1 MNDFRALGDPEFEI
15 SRRGYDREQVDSHLA
30 EIRAELTRL
39 QSLLTESAGEP
50 SDGSYP
56 EPVQAE
62 LDRVSAEVES
72 IIGAAREAAEGLRTR
87 AASEASKW
95 REEADEDA
103 RRWRAEAEEESG
115 RLRADAAA
123 SSERLLTEAQDESD
137 KRRTDADAYA
147 ARVREEADAYAQQT
161 RQVAESEAS
170 QVKEEADAYATRVT
184 GSVDEYAATTR
195 ETADTEAAE
204 TRTAA
209 QSDATAWRSDA
220 ESDSRRIREEADSY
234 AQEVRTAVAAEA
246 DRVTEEAGA
255 AALEA
260 RTSAEEYAAA
270 LRQSADAETTRQR
283 HEAQAAAE
291 TSRASVWDEATA
303 ILDSVAHEAIEV
315 RDRGET
321 EALAIIA
328 DGEQQSHRL
337 VSQAR
342 QSSEEQRR
350 AARIEADRLI
360 GDAQAQH
367 DEIIETANRAA
378 AAAQERAQ
386 ALERRREELM
396 GQLEKTQQAMRT
408 LEEELETRR
417 ETMREVPLDS
427 STVKVVPHPEA
438 EELAGVRVIPSA
450 PAASSQ
456 PSSAPVT
463 AEEIMDEVRSL
474 REQREAAEPEATV
487 PEPTSADTSS
497 DTDADAEVETGVDEE
512 QVAPVRDIDALF
524 ANLRES
530 DPEPVDEAKPL
541 ARPSADV
548 DPDQL
553 RERLL
558 LPLQNRAHR
567 EVKRQLTEQQN
578 VALEQIRLAA
588 ADWNPDPAA
597 HDAAFSPALTELVLE
612 SAGAGYLAARELGAR
627 AEDPPALSP
636 DDVDVPTA
644 EFAADLTAAVAAA
657 LDQSRSA
664 GETSRKVSAAA
675 SKVYRSWRTDGAE
688 HRLREMSEVAY
699 ADALRTALRA
709 EGYEDTEW
717 ALGDWAAARHAS

>member
-39 QSLLTESAGEP
+39 QGLLTESAGEP

-87 AASEASKW
+87 AAAEASKW
-95 REEADEDA
+95 REEADGDA

-115 RLRADAAA
+115 RLRADAAS
-123 SSERLLTEAQDESD
+123 SSERLLTEAQEESD

-170 QVKEEADAYATRVT
+170 QVKEEADAYAARVT
-184 GSVDEYAATTR
+184 GSVDDYAASTR

-220 ESDSRRIREEADSY
+220 ESDSRRIRDEADAY
-234 AQEVRTAVAAEA
+234 AQEVRTTVAAEA

-283 HEAQAAAE
+283 YDAQTAAE
-291 TSRASVWDEATA
+291 TARASVWDEATS
-303 ILDSVAHEAIEV
+303 ILDSVAREAIEV

-396 GQLEKTQQAMRT
+396 GQLEKTQEAMRT

-438 EELAGVRVIPSA
+438 EELAGVRIIPSA
-450 PAASSQ
+450 PAVSSH
-456 PSSAPVT
+456 PSAPPVT

-474 REQREAAEPEATV
+474 RQQREAAEPEAPS
-487 PEPTSADTSS
+487 PELASA
-497 DTDADAEVETGVDEE
+497 DADADTAEEIVPDGEEE

-530 DPEPVDEAKPL
+530 DPEPADEAKPL
-541 ARPSADV
+541 ARPSTDV

-588 ADWNPDPAA
+588 ADWNPDPAI

-627 AEDPPALSP
+627 DEDPPALSV
-636 DDVDVPTA
+636 DDVDTPTT
-644 EFAADLTAAVAAA
+644 EFAADLTATVAAA
-657 LDQSRSA
+657 LDRSRSA

-675 SKVYRSWRTDGAE
+675 SKVYRSWRTDSAE